1 MKTKQFQAESKQLLE
16 LMIHSIYSNKDVFLR
31 ELISNASD
39 ALDKRHFYSIQDDK
53 FKYEELFMEILLDK
67 ANKTITLS
75 DSGLGMNEEDL
86 ENNLGTI
93 AKSGSKEFI
102 QKMQENKD
110 NMDVNII
117 GQFGVGFY
125 SSFIVADKVTVTTKK
140 PGFNAFKWESAGVD
154 SYSIEETTKA
164 EVGTEIVLHLKDDE
178 DILAFIDQYKIQE
191 LIKRYSDYVKYPIY
205 MNFEETKTTG
215 EGDDAK
221 EETVIERKILNSQ
234 KALWKKAKKDVKKEE
249 YNEFYKA
256 KYHDF
261 TDPLHVIHSKVE
273 GTFNYELLL
282 FIPEQKPFDYN
293 SPTFKKGIDLYSK
306 GILIDDTLDY
316 LIPDCFNFVKG
327 LVDSQDL
334 NLNISREMLQK
345 DATVS
350 KLITNIEKKIQK
362 ELLTLQK
369 KKREEYNKLFDNFG
383 RSIIFGMYDEYG
395 KNKDLVKDL
404 VMFKSSLNNEYVTLK
419 EYIEKNKEQKE
430 IYYAV
435 GESIEKI
442 EQMPTME
449 KIKEK
454 AIEVLYFLNDVDEFA
469 IKMLMNYEE
478 KEFKSITDAS
488 IDLDSQEEKE
498 KIEKLK
504 EENKD
509 LLTNLKEALKD
520 VVADVKLT
528 NKLSD
533 SAVTISGGDG
543 VSLEMEKMLAQMP
556 DGMDQKATKVLEIN
570 PNHSLFTALNKVN
583 GNQEE
588 LAKYGKL
595 LYQQAMLTEGFNLEN
610 PKEYAQM
617 LDELIIKSVK

>member
-1 MKTKQFQAESKQLLE
+1 
-16 LMIHSIYSNKDVFLR
+16 
-31 ELISNASD
+31 
-39 ALDKRHFYSIQDDK
+39 
-53 FKYEELFMEILLDK
+53 
-67 ANKTITLS
+67 
-75 DSGLGMNEEDL
+75 
-86 ENNLGTI
+86 
-93 AKSGSKEFI
+93 
-102 QKMQENKD
+102 
-110 NMDVNII
+110 
-117 GQFGVGFY
+117 
-125 SSFIVADKVTVTTKK
+125 
-140 PGFNAFKWESAGVD
+140 
-154 SYSIEETTKA
+154 
-164 EVGTEIVLHLKDDE
+164 
-178 DILAFIDQYKIQE
+178 
-191 LIKRYSDYVKYPIY
+191 
-205 MNFEETKTTG
+205 
-215 EGDDAK
+215 
-221 EETVIERKILNSQ
+221 
-234 KALWKKAKKDVKKEE
+234 
-249 YNEFYKA
+249 
-256 KYHDF
+256 
-261 TDPLHVIHSKVE
+261 
-273 GTFNYELLL
+273 
-282 FIPEQKPFDYN
+282 
-293 SPTFKKGIDLYSK
+293 
-306 GILIDDTLDY
+306 
-316 LIPDCFNFVKG
+316 
-327 LVDSQDL
+327 
-334 NLNISREMLQK
+334 
-345 DATVS
+345 
-350 KLITNIEKKIQK
+350 
-362 ELLTLQK
+362 
-369 KKREEYNKLFDNFG
+369 
-383 RSIIFGMYDEYG
+383 
-395 KNKDLVKDL
+395 
-404 VMFKSSLNNEYVTLK
+404 
-419 EYIEKNKEQKE
+419 
-430 IYYAV
+430 
-435 GESIEKI
+435 
-442 EQMPTME
+442 